1 MRYKYEFI
9 RKLIH
14 LSNLVIPLSLF
25 YYDRQ
30 FVLILLIP
38 LSVSFIV
45 FDCLRINSRK
55 VATFYNK
62 YFFLIT
68 RDFEENQLTGAS
80 YVFFSSCIIIFIFP
94 KAIAIP
100 SLLIM
105 SISDSVAALIGQKY
119 GEIKLFNKTLEGS
132 IAFFLSSILIIVLL
146 PDIMLI
152 PALIGAIVSTIIE
165 SSNFLDIN
173 DNLSVPLSFAVIY
186 FLLEYILIRGAI

>member
-1 MRYKYEFI
+1 M
-9 RKLIH
+9 
-14 LSNLVIPLSLF
+14 IPLLLF

-45 FDCLRINSRK
+45 FDSLRINSRK

-94 KAIAIP
+94 EVIAIP

-119 GEIKLFNKTLEGS
+119 GKIKLFNKTLEGS

-146 PDIMLI
+146 PDIILI

-186 FLLEYILIRGAI
+186 FLLEYILIRGII